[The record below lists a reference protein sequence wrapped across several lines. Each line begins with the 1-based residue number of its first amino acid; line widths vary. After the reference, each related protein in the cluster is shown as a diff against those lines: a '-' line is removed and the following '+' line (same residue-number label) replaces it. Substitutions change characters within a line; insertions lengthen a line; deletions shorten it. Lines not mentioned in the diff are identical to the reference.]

1 MPKTIRSNI
10 TDTGEK
16 KILKAYQFP
25 EDIYMEMEDIKS
37 ILEPEI
43 GMKITNTNL
52 MRILLKNWY
61 DTNNAG
67 S

>member
-10 TDTGEK
+10 TDTGEQ
-16 KILKAYQFP
+16 KIRKVYQFP
-25 EDIYMEMEDIKS
+25 EDVYMEMEDIKS

-61 DTNNAG
+61 DTNNNG
-67 S
+67 